1 MLEFDLLKPNEV
13 AGITGVS
20 AYNQRNLRRASYL
33 HRNEGG
39 HARFTPLETAELLVI
54 GQMSERG
61 IGPKVA
67 TTFADTAA
75 RGIFM
80 NLLWRPEIYSPE
92 AAALAFEASRT
103 DFEIGLPGAE
113 IAVERE
119 LTEAERLQLH
129 GGCAR
134 RWLAETLERQSGMS
148 GEKAPAHFVH
158 WPNGHSEFFYG
169 EDHPFAD
176 VQFNHPAWQGPAI
189 MFTLGGMAA
198 LFASRLPRPIVLLKK
213 GKE

>member
-13 AGITGVS
+13 ADITGVS

-33 HRNEGG
+33 HRNEG
-39 HARFTPLETAELLVI
+39 HARFTPLETASLLVI
-54 GQMSERG
+54 GQMTERV
-61 IGPKVA
+61 IGQKVA

-75 RGIFM
+75 RGIFL
-80 NLLWRPEIYSPE
+80 NLLWRSEIYSPE
-92 AAALAFEASRT
+92 AAALALEESRS
-103 DFEIGLPGAE
+103 DFENGLPAAE

-119 LTEAERLQLH
+119 LTAEERFGLH
-129 GGCAR
+129 GSFAR
-134 RWLAETLERQSGMS
+134 RWLAETLEAQSGMS
-148 GEKAPAHFVH
+148 GEKAPTHFVY
-158 WPNGHSEFFYG
+158 WPNGNSEFFYG
-169 EDHPFAD
+169 DDHPFAD

-198 LFASRLPRPIVLLKK
+198 LLASRLPRPIVLLKK